1 MPKSFKS
8 FLLISSCAAL
18 AMPALATPPG
28 FNQPSMGQ
36 VPMRSPGEAAPRSVQ
51 DWWPEVVD
59 LSPLRK
65 HAYNADPHGDAFN
78 YAREFAKLDLDAVK
92 ADIDQ
97 ALTDSQDWWPAD
109 YGNYAG
115 LFIRL
120 AWHAAGT
127 YRSGDGRGG
136 ADGGQI
142 RFEPLNSWP
151 DNGNLDKARR
161 ILWPVKQKYGAS
173 LSWSD
178 LIILSGN
185 VALENTGF
193 KTFGFAGGRVD
204 AWEPE
209 LVYWGPESKFLT
221 SKRFENGEGERGG
234 VGESLENPLGASEM
248 GLIYVNPEGPEGNP
262 DILGA
267 AAQIRTTF
275 GRMGMNDEETVALI
289 VGGHTLGKNHGA
301 HKAADCL
308 GPEPA
313 ASGVEAQGFGWKN
326 ACGTGAGPDTVTSG
340 LEGAWTITPVTW
352 SNNYVENLYA
362 FEWQQTTSPAGAK
375 QWIPANAEDA
385 KFVPDAHDPDKFHA
399 PVMLTTDLALRYD
412 PEYGKITKRFLDEP
426 GAMDEAFAKAWFKL
440 THRDMG
446 PLARYVGSEVPAE
459 QFVWQDPL
467 PKADYAAINAG
478 DIAALKADL
487 RAAGISNSDLVRTAW
502 ASAVTFRDTD
512 KRGGANGARIR
523 LAPQK
528 DWAVNDPE
536 VLARVI
542 PALEQIQSRF
552 NARSRSRKVSVA
564 DLVVL
569 GGVVAVEDAAKAA
582 GQSVAVPF
590 TPGRVDATADQTDV
604 EGFELLRP
612 AADGFRN
619 FYGER
624 ARRTP
629 VEMLVDQAD
638 TLTLTVPEMAVLVAG
653 MRMLGANSGGAKH
666 GVFTDRPGT
675 LSNDFFVNLLDM
687 GNEWKPASTD
697 GLFEGR
703 DRKTGELKWTATEV
717 DLVFGS
723 NSELR
728 AVAEVYAVAGGE
740 KKFAEDFAKAWN
752 KVMMLDRF
760 DLR

>member
-1 MPKSFKS
+1 MSKSLKN
-8 FLLISSCAAL
+8 FLLISSCIAL
-18 AMPALATPPG
+18 AVPAHATPPG
-28 FNQPSMGQ
+28 FNQPAMGQ
-36 VPMRSPGEAAPRSVQ
+36 TPVRSPGDGAPRSVQ
-51 DWWPEVVD
+51 YWWPERVD
-59 LSPLRK
+59 LTPLRK
-65 HAYNADPHGDAFN
+65 HAYNPDPNGDQFD
-78 YAREFAKLDLDAVK
+78 YASEFAKLDLKAVK
-92 ADIDQ
+92 ADINA

-161 ILWPVKQKYGAS
+161 VLWPVKQKYGAS

-178 LIILSGN
+178 LIVLAGN

-193 KTFGFAGGRVD
+193 ETFGFSGGRAD

-209 LVYWGPESKFLT
+209 LVYWGPETKFLT
-221 SKRFENGEGERGG
+221 SERNAEGEN
-234 VGESLENPLGASEM
+234 LENPLGASEM

-262 DILGA
+262 DILGS

-289 VGGHTLGKNHGA
+289 VGGHTIGKMHGA
-301 HKAADCL
+301 HKAAACV
-308 GPEPA
+308 GKEPA
-313 ASGVEAQGFGWKN
+313 AEGVEAQGFGWKSS
-326 ACGTGAGPDTVTSG
+326 CGTSVGTDAVTSG
-340 LEGAWTITPVTW
+340 LEGAWTATPVTW
-352 SNNYVENLYA
+352 SSNYLDNLYA
-362 FEWQQTTSPAGAK
+362 FEWKQTTSPAGAK
-375 QWIPANAEDA
+375 QWEPVNAEDV
-385 KFVPDAHDPDKFHA
+385 KFVPDAFDPDKTHA

-412 PEYGKITKRFLDEP
+412 PAYGKITEQWVKNP
-426 GAMDEAFAKAWFKL
+426 KAMDEAFARAWFKL

-446 PLARYVGSEVPAE
+446 PKARYVGSEVPAE
-459 QFVWQDPL
+459 VMIWQDPL
-467 PKADYAAINAG
+467 PKADYATINSG
-478 DIAALKADL
+478 DIAALKNDL
-487 RAAGISNSDLVRTAW
+487 RAAGLGNADLVRTAW

-528 DWAVNDPE
+528 DWGINDPE

-542 PALEQIQSRF
+542 PVLEQVQTRF
-552 NARSRSRKVSVA
+552 NARSGNRKVSVA

-582 GQSVAVPF
+582 GQTVSVPF
-590 TPGRVDATADQTDV
+590 TPGRVDATADHTDV
-604 EGFELLRP
+604 AGFELLHP

-629 VEMLVDQAD
+629 TEMLIDQAD
-638 TLTLTVPEMAVLVAG
+638 TLTLTVQETAVLVAG
-653 MRMLGANSGGAKH
+653 MRMLDANAGGAEH

-687 GNEWKPASTD
+687 GNEWKPAATK
-697 GLFEGR
+697 GVFEGR
-703 DRKTGELKWTATEV
+703 NRATGALKWTATEV

-728 AVAEVYAVAGGE
+728 AVAEVYAMAGGE
-740 KKFAEDFAKAWN
+740 QKFAQDFAKAWN

>member
-1 MPKSFKS
+1 MLHRFKRA
-8 FLLISSCAAL
+8 LLLSSGLLLAVAAH
-18 AMPALATPPG
+18 ATPPG
-28 FNQPSMGQ
+28 FNQPSMGK
-36 VPMRSPGEAAPRSVQ
+36 VPMRAPGEGAPRSVQ
-51 DWWPEVVD
+51 AWWPQQLD

-65 HAYNADPHGDAFN
+65 HAYNPDPHGAEFN
-78 YAREFAKLDLDAVK
+78 YAREFAKLDLKKVK
-92 ADIDQ
+92 ADIND
-97 ALTDSQDWWPAD
+97 ALTASQAWWPAD

-120 AWHAAGT
+120 AWHSAGT

-178 LIILSGN
+178 LIILAGN
-185 VALENTGF
+185 VALENTGL
-193 KTFGFAGGRVD
+193 KTFGFAGGRAD

-209 LVYWGPESKFLT
+209 LVYWGPETKFLT
-221 SKRFENGEGERGG
+221 SQRFAGDGA
-234 VGESLENPLGASEM
+234 LENPLGASEM

-267 AAQIRTTF
+267 ARQIRTTF
-275 GRMGMNDEETVALI
+275 ARMGMNDEETVALI
-289 VGGHTLGKNHGA
+289 VGGHTLGKTHGA
-301 HKAADCL
+301 ARAADCV

-313 ASGVEAQGFGWKN
+313 AMGVEAQGLGWKN
-326 ACGTGAGPDTVTSG
+326 RCGTGKGPDAITSG
-340 LEGAWTITPVTW
+340 LEGAWTVTPVAW

-362 FEWQQTTSPAGAK
+362 FEWKQTTSPAGAK
-375 QWIPANAEDA
+375 QWIPVNAEDVTV
-385 KFVPDAHDPDKFHA
+385 VPDAFDPDKFHP

-412 PEYGKITKRFLDEP
+412 PEYGKITKRYLDQP
-426 GAMDEAFAKAWFKL
+426 GSMNEAFARAWFKL

-446 PLARYVGSEVPAE
+446 PATRYVGSEVPAE
-459 QFVWQDPL
+459 QLLWQDPL
-467 PKADYAAINAG
+467 PKADYATITAADINT
-478 DIAALKADL
+478 LKGQI
-487 RAAGISNSDLVRTAW
+487 RASGLSNADLVRTAW
-502 ASAVTFRDTD
+502 AAAATYRDSD
-512 KRGGANGARIR
+512 KRGGANGGRIR

-528 DWAVNDPE
+528 SWAENDPE
-536 VLARVI
+536 TLARVI
-542 PALEQIQSRF
+542 PALERAQADF
-552 NARSRSRKVSVA
+552 NARSRSRKVSLA

-569 GGVVAVEDAAKAA
+569 GGVVAIENAAKAGGHA
-582 GQSVAVPF
+582 ITVPF
-590 TPGRVDATADQTDV
+590 TPGRVDATAEQTDV
-604 EGFELLRP
+604 DSFDLLRP

-619 FYGER
+619 FYSDR

-629 VEMLVDQAD
+629 AEMLVDQAD
-638 TLTLTVPEMAVLVAG
+638 LLTLTVPEMTVLVAG
-653 MRMLGANSGGAKH
+653 MRALDANAGAVKH
-666 GVFTDRPGT
+666 GVLTNRPGT
-675 LSNDFFVNLLDM
+675 LSNDFLVNLLDM
-687 GNEWKPASTD
+687 GNEWKPAATK

-703 DRKTGELKWTATEV
+703 DRANGNLKWTATEV

-728 AVAEVYAVAGGE
+728 AVAEVYASAGGE
-740 KKFAEDFAKAWN
+740 KKFVEDFVAAWN